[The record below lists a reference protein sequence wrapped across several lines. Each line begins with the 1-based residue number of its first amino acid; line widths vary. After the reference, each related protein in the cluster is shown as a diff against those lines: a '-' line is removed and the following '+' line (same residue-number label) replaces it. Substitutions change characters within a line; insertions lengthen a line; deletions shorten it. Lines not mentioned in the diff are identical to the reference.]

1 MAVEY
6 KATDLPGK
14 SLYKKQFN
22 VLLRPITPIE
32 QKYILSLS
40 QKEQRTNAEYIAFLK
55 KLVTFDN
62 PEMTFEE
69 LYWADVQYI
78 LYKLRYITYAKFP
91 IKLEFI
97 CGECKERIIH
107 ELDIGAMEITEPD
120 INLQKTIVLDNLGEM
135 PIRNKIIGDEI
146 AIEQFCKKKH
156 LDENDFQTQLLLM
169 DLCALSGEKT
179 LDELYTLAEAGEITA
194 MDIIN
199 VEQWIV
205 NNVWGVKEN
214 VTVKCAKCGKEVS
227 RGYLLSIEDFF
238 SIV

>member
-1 MAVEY
+1 MAIQY

-22 VLLRPITPIE
+22 VLIRPITPIE

-40 QKEQRTNAEYIAFLK
+40 QKEQKTNAEYIEFLK

-78 LYKLRYITYAKFP
+78 LYKLRYITYPKFP
-91 IKLEFI
+91 IKLEFK
-97 CGECKERIIH
+97 CPDCKESIVH
-107 ELDIGAMEITEPD
+107 ELDIGAMEIVEPD
-120 INLQKTIVLDNLGEM
+120 QNLKTTITLENLGETS
-135 PIRNKIIGDEI
+135 IRNKIIADEI
-146 AIEQFCKKKH
+146 TIEQFCKKKH

-179 LDELYTLAEAGEITA
+179 LDELYALAESGEITA

-199 VEQWIV
+199 VEQWIID
-205 NNVWGVKEN
+205 NVWGVKEK
-214 VTVKCAKCGKEVS
+214 VDIKCNKCGKEVS